1 MCLALTHSTAPPL
14 RADLTQLRSEVTV
27 SPCVHA
33 HMLPTPCIT
42 LRDTKRAYCCSK
54 QLHSNA
60 SSHLSW
66 QGPVGCHMAQVNS
79 SCTAYST
86 EANHSIYSMC
96 CHMWVSSSQLTATY
110 KYWFCLL
117 LVWYFCLV
125 TPYMNKRS
133 PLDNIMS
140 LAEPYRRAQN
150 VQLIQKWKSHT
161 ITAFVLVVYGGKR
174 ESISQQRT

>member
-1 MCLALTHSTAPPL
+1 
-14 RADLTQLRSEVTV
+14 
-27 SPCVHA
+27 
-33 HMLPTPCIT
+33 MLPTPCNT
-42 LRDTKRAYCCSK
+42 SRDTKRAYCCS
-54 QLHSNA
+54 NT

-96 CHMWVSSSQLTATY
+96 CHMWVSSSQPTATY
-110 KYWFCLL
+110 KHWFCLL

-125 TPYMNKRS
+125 TPHMNKRS
-133 PLDNIMS
+133 PLDNVMS

-150 VQLIQKWKSHT
+150 VQWMLQLWSTYTHLLFYVVVPWFLLHKTERMGQVSHSSCPLPT
-161 ITAFVLVVYGGKR
+161 TA
-174 ESISQQRT
+174 